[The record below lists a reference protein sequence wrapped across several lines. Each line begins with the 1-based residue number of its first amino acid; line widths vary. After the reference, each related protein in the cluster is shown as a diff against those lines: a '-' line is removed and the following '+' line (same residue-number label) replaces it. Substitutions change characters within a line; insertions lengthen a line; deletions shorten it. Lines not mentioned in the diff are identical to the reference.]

1 MTSMVERVA
10 DAMEDAEVGY
20 SIQLARLVDGVSTYQ
35 LTDSD
40 RGPALHFGSHSSAS
54 EYIQKKNR
62 LLRARAAIEAMRE
75 PTAWMMANASAVSV
89 TDSVKTYESC
99 GPLVAAINKAMIDA
113 ALEDKQ

>member
-10 DAMEDAEVGY
+10 DAMEDADVGY
-20 SIQLARLVDGVSTYQ
+20 SIQLVRLVDGVSTYH

-75 PTAWMMANASAVSV
+75 PTEAMAAAGSDEV
-89 TDSVKTYESC
+89 TNGKQTWH
-99 GPLVAAINKAMIDA
+99 AMIDA